1 MLGHDVDVGEVSKRR
16 VVGNHAPHPNRRFD
30 IIRDGVE
37 TEGETVIKHRRQRC
51 KRERFCP
58 EHCVCSESFLDEKVR
73 KERSIGGYEVRSR
86 VDRARPFKFFVFHLV
101 LRFVMRYV
109 SLRV

>member
-1 MLGHDVDVGEVSKRR
+1 
-16 VVGNHAPHPNRRFD
+16 
-30 IIRDGVE
+30 
-37 TEGETVIKHRRQRC
+37 
-51 KRERFCP
+51 
-58 EHCVCSESFLDEKVR
+58 VR